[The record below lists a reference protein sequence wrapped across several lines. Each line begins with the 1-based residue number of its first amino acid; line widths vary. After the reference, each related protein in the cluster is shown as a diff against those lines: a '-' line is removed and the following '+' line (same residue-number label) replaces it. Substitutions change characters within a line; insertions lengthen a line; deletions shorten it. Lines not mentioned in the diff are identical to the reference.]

1 MPKEYIENVGK
12 SHSSAYHS
20 SRILDDIDKYMGDKY
35 SVSQV
40 ISETSF
46 SEGKLILNTLKN
58 YLKLI

>member
-1 MPKEYIENVGK
+1 MPKEYIEITQK
-12 SHSSAYHS
+12 CWDA
-20 SRILDDIDKYMGDKY
+20 DDIDKYMGDKY